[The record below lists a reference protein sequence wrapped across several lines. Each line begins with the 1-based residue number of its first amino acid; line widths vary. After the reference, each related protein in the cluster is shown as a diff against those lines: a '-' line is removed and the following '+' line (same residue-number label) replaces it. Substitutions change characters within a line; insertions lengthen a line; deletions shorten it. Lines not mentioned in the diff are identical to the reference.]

1 MHSRGNPCRALG
13 IRGGGLPAGYEEL
26 YGIKS
31 TGSQY
36 ILTDYVPSSCNITI
50 EAVFTLNGQTTQGI
64 WCSREEFN
72 KTTMTLFMYEKKFRA
87 DRNTSTGVSSDNTAP
102 FGVQTTIKVDYKNR
116 KLYID
121 GKDTGKTLGDGDFV
135 PVVKLAFCASHKN
148 GEGWDN
154 YANIDLHKVTVYD
167 ENGEVERCYI
177 PVKATANI
185 GTKAENGLYETV
197 EGKFFSSGSS
207 TGFEVTEPIECTITK
222 DELNSAYIIDVT
234 NGNYA
239 LTDEDA
245 AILNANTYA
254 NLIKR
259 GDGSAVGMPISGFTG
274 NLIVEEGTFVLGH
287 QYDCGADNGG
297 FIRVCNGA
305 TLKFEGF
312 PKNARAITGKT
323 VYTSGSGVDGNG
335 VLYGAASWNSCEKC
349 RFILEGDSLWV
360 STGEM
365 NYLNFIDLNGH
376 KLSGMTTPTAYRWGL
391 SGNIV
396 TNSSSDNAIFE
407 FTKGSL
413 LPESITQFGGPT
425 CKNGSVKIVPQGDDT
440 ITIRTIG
447 GVLSYWPMEIGPN
460 VDISSNVAKEK
471 VHLRSQPL
479 TYKDGY
485 MHGDMTLNGKL
496 SIGNSFWGK
505 GTNAIFNLQG
515 TITGRGSIDIG
526 TGWVN
531 YRTTANDYVGPV
543 TVKRDPSVLS
553 EFDSG
558 IGVATRKAYSA
569 TETTLT
575 DSNFDF
581 GGGQA
586 EVKGSLNFIVSEG
599 FTSKMTGGSYTGER
613 TKLSDIR
620 KTGEG
625 TLEMTAGVTVTGR
638 LEVAEGTLRFLPMSE
653 HMPVVGKPGL
663 MGADIREVYWDI
675 KSPEDTRLNY
685 DTVYPHGSDL
695 TSMYTTPTIKGPRTT
710 TAKGYIWNRSSE
722 TKNWT
727 FLARH
732 NDLIWLWIDDVQIF
746 SAQRNQDNTNNDVK
760 TVEITPGAHKY
771 VLITTSS
778 NTSSGPFYIN
788 WTGERGSLHDSCPID
803 FQGRGTEDGKN
814 FSASYDPGDGSLFTL
829 DTTTVEDYT
838 VDNAFWLPEI
848 ETLRLGSG
856 TTFDAGGYSYSVKS
870 IEGGGTI
877 KNIRT
882 FTIEEKCGLTDE
894 ALSAGTALIVEGA
907 LKCAN
912 GVRIGIANGWF
923 SLSRKALENLNK
935 GITIATAESL
945 EGTPA
950 LSDELLAHGGELS
963 LSADGK
969 SLILKAVADR
979 YVRVENGLAKIAFAF
994 DKGEQKKEIR
1004 VDIYRDGIITDTIW
1018 LGNAHATYSSIKS
1031 YDVDGY
1037 YFAKATIYTDGA
1049 NEPYEYIVG
1058 MVMKGAS
1065 GVTLSPKSEK
1075 TIADAIAELGKTGG
1089 KIYLEP
1095 GTYHST
1101 EEQYGIHIETPVEI
1115 IGLGISPDETTV
1127 LRPSGLETRNRVFTI
1142 DNALAAVRNITIA
1155 NGLPKDNKQGDNY
1168 RECSGGNVYIG
1179 GKGGTV
1185 ENCIIKDGSTVA
1197 TWGAGGGNVAM
1208 TSGRL
1213 ANCTLIGGV
1222 NCTGDDNQWI
1232 QQGCSIMVIQ
1242 EDANKSAT
1250 IENCFITKA
1259 GYSENKRTG
1268 GAPVGLFGNEKV
1280 KMINCTVAD
1289 NIGSLAGGV
1298 VLFCQHNKSS
1308 SPKVVNCA
1316 FFDNVWTNGNS
1327 CATCYVKPLHRNSA
1341 TPDAAAVVE
1350 SAFINCAAPDELNST
1365 CLVVDDPL
1373 FVKSTSYDYRLT
1385 SASPLVNAGVNGT
1398 EYGALS
1404 NVALDGT
1411 PRRSGSATDIGCFEY
1426 RESKFDLKTF
1436 MIIIR

>member
-1 MHSRGNPCRALG
+1 
-13 IRGGGLPAGYEEL
+13 
-26 YGIKS
+26 
-31 TGSQY
+31 
-36 ILTDYVPSSCNITI
+36 
-50 EAVFTLNGQTTQGI
+50 
-64 WCSREEFN
+64 
-72 KTTMTLFMYEKKFRA
+72 MTLFIYEMKFRA
-87 DRNTSTGVSSDNTAP
+87 DRNTSTGVSSDNIAP
-102 FGVQTTIKVDYKNR
+102 LGVQTTVKVDYKNR

-121 GKDTGKTLGDGDFV
+121 GKDTGKTLGDGDFE

-148 GEGWDN
+148 GAGWDN
-154 YANIDLHKVTVYD
+154 YANIDLHKVTIYD
-167 ENGEVERCYI
+167 ENGEVERCYV
-177 PVKATANI
+177 PAKATANT

-207 TGFEVTEPIECTITK
+207 TGFEATPPIECTITK
-222 DELNSAYIIDVT
+222 DEVNSAYIIDVT
-234 NGNYA
+234 NGRYA
-239 LTDEDA
+239 LTDEDV

-259 GDGSAVGMPISGFTG
+259 GTGSIAGMPIGSFTG

-287 QYDCGADNGG
+287 QYDCGADNVG

-323 VYTSGSGVDGNG
+323 VYTSGFGVDGNG
-335 VLYGAASWNSCEKC
+335 VLYGAVSWNSCSNC

-376 KLSGMTTPTAYRWGL
+376 RLTGMTTPTAYRWGL

-396 TNSSSDNAIFE
+396 TNSSSESTTFE

-413 LPESITQFGGPT
+413 VPEGRTQFGGPT

-440 ITIRTIG
+440 ITLRTVG

-460 VDISSNVAKEK
+460 VDILSLSGNNSSRA
-471 VHLRSQPL
+471 QTL
-479 TYKDGY
+479 TYQAGY
-485 MHGDMTLNGKL
+485 LHGDMTLNGKL

-515 TITGRGSIDIG
+515 TITGNGSIDIG

-531 YRTTANDYVGPV
+531 YRTTANDYVGPI

-558 IGVATRKAYSA
+558 IGVATRRVYSA
-569 TETTLT
+569 TTTTLT

-586 EVKGSLNFIVSEG
+586 EVKGSLKFIVSEG

-663 MGADIREVYWDI
+663 AGCDIREVYWDI
-675 KSPEDTRLNY
+675 SSPEDTRLNY
-685 DTVYPHGSDL
+685 DTVYPHGGDL
-695 TSMYTTPTIKGPRTT
+695 TSMYTMPTILGPRTT
-710 TAKGYIWNRSSE
+710 TARGYIWNRSSE

-732 NDLIWLWIDDVQIF
+732 NDRVWLWIDGNPIF
-746 SAQRNQDNTNNDVK
+746 QNQHKDDSSNNDVK
-760 TVEITPGAHKY
+760 TVEIAPGAHEY
-771 VLITTSS
+771 ILITTSS
-778 NTSSGPFYIN
+778 DTSFGPRYIN
-788 WTGERGSLHDSCPID
+788 WTAERGSLYDSCPID
-803 FQGRGTEDGKN
+803 FQGRGTEDGSN
-814 FSASYDPGDGSLFTL
+814 FSAVYDPGDGSLFTL
-829 DTTTVEDYT
+829 DTTTVADYT

-848 ETLRLGSG
+848 ETLVLSPG
-856 TTFDAGGYSYSVKS
+856 TVFDAGGYSYSLKS

-882 FTIEEKCGLTDE
+882 FTVQEKCGLTDE
-894 ALSAGTALIVEGA
+894 ALSAGAALIVEGT
-907 LKCAN
+907 LKCAD
-912 GVRIGIANGWF
+912 GVEIGIAGGWAK
-923 SLSRKALENLNK
+923 LSYKTLENLNK
-935 GITIATAESL
+935 GVVIATAESL
-945 EGTPA
+945 EGVPT
-950 LSDELLAHGGELS
+950 LSAELQAHGGELS

-969 SLILKAVADR
+969 SLILKAVVDR

-1004 VDIYRDGIITDTIW
+1004 VDIYRDGVIIDTMW
-1018 LGNAHATYSSIKS
+1018 LGDARATYSSIKS

-1037 YFAKATIYTDGA
+1037 YFAKATIYTEGV
-1049 NEPYEYIVG
+1049 NEPYEQLVG
-1058 MVMKGAS
+1058 IVMKGES
-1065 GVTLSPKSEK
+1065 GVTLSPDGEM
-1075 TIADAIAELGKTGG
+1075 TIATAVAALGEKGG
-1089 KIYLEP
+1089 KIYLQP
-1095 GTYHST
+1095 GPYNST
-1101 EEQYGIHIETPVEI
+1101 EEQYGIHITTPVEI
-1115 IGLGISPDETTV
+1115 IGLGISPEETTV
-1127 LRPSGLETRNRVFTI
+1127 LRPSGLATKNRVFTI
-1142 DNALAAVRNITIA
+1142 DNALAAVRNMTIA
-1155 NGLPKDNKQGDNY
+1155 NGLAYPAANDY
-1168 RECSGGNVYIG
+1168 RDSSGGNVLILG
-1179 GKGGTV
+1179 NGGTV
-1185 ENCIIKDGSTVA
+1185 ENCIIKDGSTVDIWA
-1197 TWGAGGGNVAM
+1197 AGGGNVAM

-1222 NCTGDDNQWI
+1222 NCTSGDNQWI

-1242 EDANKSAT
+1242 EDANNSAT

-1259 GYSENKRTG
+1259 GYSRNDRTG

-1341 TPDAAAVVE
+1341 TPDATAVVE

-1385 SASPLVNAGVNGT
+1385 SASPLVDAGVNGT

-1411 PRRSGSATDIGCFEY
+1411 PRKSGSATDIGCFEY
-1426 RESKFDLKTF
+1426 LESKFDLKTF